1 MFYLCNITQKNFCK
15 EGSEFMDI
23 KQLIGET
30 TDYDKKLAL
39 EEKKPKSWCKSISA
53 FANCFGGK
61 LIFGVSN
68 NSELVGLADAE
79 SDAEKISEII
89 KTHLNP
95 IPEFKLSFE
104 KDGDKTFV
112 IVEVMKGQQTP
123 YYYEGDGQL
132 IAFMRIGNES
142 VPATPLQLRELV
154 LRGSGESYDSL
165 KSRYDFSNMSFTKL
179 KSVYKQRTG
188 NAFEDTDYES
198 FGLIDEKGNL
208 TNAGALLAD
217 ESPVRH
223 SRLFCTRWNGLTKA
237 SGIVDALDDKEY
249 TGSLVTLLQA
259 GTDFVRN
266 NSKKAWRKVDDG
278 RIEMPDYPDRA
289 VLEGVVNALIHRNY
303 MEIGSEVHIDMFDD
317 RIEIYSPGGMVSGI
331 SLAGKDLLKIPSK
344 RRNPILADI
353 FSRLKY
359 MERRGSGFKKILADY
374 EGQVEFDETK
384 MPVFDADNDDFTLTL
399 YNLNYGTNYATQVNE
414 NVIENIIENVI
425 EISEEKMKQLMPEY
439 SKKKLAKAYE
449 ILKMISENPNISIDE
464 LRIALDVTDR
474 TIARYISE
482 LKDKGIIERKG
493 PDNGGKWVIR

>member
-1 MFYLCNITQKNFCK
+1 
-15 EGSEFMDI
+15 MDI
-23 KQLIGET
+23 KQLIGEA
-30 TDYDKKLAL
+30 TDYDKKVAL
-39 EEKKPKSWCKSISA
+39 EIKKPKSWCKSISA
-53 FANCFGGK
+53 FANCYGGR
-61 LIFGVSN
+61 LVFGVAN
-68 NSELVGLADAE
+68 DDVLVGLSDAE
-79 SDAEKISEII
+79 GDAEKISEII

-104 KDGDKTFV
+104 KDKDKTFV

-132 IAFMRIGNES
+132 VAFMRIGNES
-142 VPATPLQLRELV
+142 VPATPSQLRELV

-165 KSRYDFSNMSFTKL
+165 KSRYDFDNMSFTKL

-188 NAFEDTDYES
+188 NTFEDTDYES

-266 NSKKAWRKVDDG
+266 NSKKAWRKVGDG

-303 MEIGSEVHIDMFDD
+303 LEIGSEVHIDMFDD

-331 SLAGKDLLKIPSK
+331 SLEGKNLLKIPSK

-374 EGQVEFDETK
+374 EGQCVCGKENLRYLFTIRNRETGRSLYPIGSSCIEK
-384 MPVFDADNDDFTLTL
+384 FERDDLDYEVDVQMDMYRLAHSMERGERIELTSKYFSKKLL
-399 YNLNYGTNYATQVNE
+399 YALYEEGAFAPNKYNRYDGTNDYQFMLDMFNKR
-414 NVIENIIENVI
+414 NKS
-425 EISEEKMKQLMPEY
+425 EITEQQHRKIRGLIAY
-439 SKKKLAKAYE
+439 SIKPFLRE
-449 ILKMISENPNISIDE
+449 RLK
-464 LRIALDVTDR
+464 
-474 TIARYISE
+474 Y
-482 LKDKGIIERKG
+482 K
-493 PDNGGKWVIR
+493 

>member
-1 MFYLCNITQKNFCK
+1 
-15 EGSEFMDI
+15 MDI
-23 KQLIGET
+23 NQLIGEA

-53 FANCFGGK
+53 FANCYGGK
-61 LIFGVSN
+61 LVFGVAN
-68 NSELVGLADAE
+68 DDALVGL
-79 SDAEKISEII
+79 SDA
-89 KTHLNP
+89 
-95 IPEFKLSFE
+95 
-104 KDGDKTFV
+104 
-112 IVEVMKGQQTP
+112 
-123 YYYEGDGQL
+123 EGDGQL

-142 VPATPLQLRELV
+142 VPATPSQLRELV

-165 KSRYDFSNMSFTKL
+165 KSRYDFDNMSFTKL

-188 NAFEDTDYES
+188 NTFEDTDYES

-217 ESPVRH
+217 ETPVRH

-266 NSKKAWRKVDDG
+266 NSKKAWRKVGDG

-331 SLAGKDLLKIPSK
+331 SLEGKDLLKIPSK

-384 MPVFDADNDDFTLTL
+384 MPVFEADNDDFTLIL
-399 YNLNYGTNYATQVNE
+399 YNLNYGSNYATQVNE
-414 NVIENIIENVI
+414 NVIE
-425 EISEEKMKQLMPEY
+425 ISEEKIKKIMPEY
-439 SKKKLAKAYE
+439 SKKKHAKACE
-449 ILKMISENPNISIDE
+449 ILKMILENPNISIDE

-493 PDNGGKWVIR
+493 PDNGGEWIIR

>member
-1 MFYLCNITQKNFCK
+1 
-15 EGSEFMDI
+15 MDI
-23 KQLIGET
+23 NQLIGEA

-53 FANCFGGK
+53 FANCYGGK
-61 LIFGVSN
+61 LVFGVAN
-68 NSELVGLADAE
+68 DDALVGL
-79 SDAEKISEII
+79 SDA
-89 KTHLNP
+89 
-95 IPEFKLSFE
+95 
-104 KDGDKTFV
+104 
-112 IVEVMKGQQTP
+112 
-123 YYYEGDGQL
+123 EGDGQL

-142 VPATPLQLRELV
+142 VPATPSQLRELV

-165 KSRYDFSNMSFTKL
+165 KSRYDFDNMSFTKL

-188 NAFEDTDYES
+188 NTFEDTDYES

-217 ESPVRH
+217 ETPVRH

-266 NSKKAWRKVDDG
+266 NSKKAWRKVGDG

-331 SLAGKDLLKIPSK
+331 SLEGKDLLKIPSK

-384 MPVFDADNDDFTLTL
+384 MPVFEADNDDFTLIL
-399 YNLNYGTNYATQVNE
+399 YNLNYGSNYATQVNE
-414 NVIENIIENVI
+414 NVIENVI
-425 EISEEKMKQLMPEY
+425 EISEEKIKKIMPEY
-439 SKKKLAKAYE
+439 SKKKLAKACE

-493 PDNGGKWVIR
+493 PDNGGEWKIK